1 MAQSKVDWKRASLE
15 NKDCMSFE
23 CSKKETCM
31 YYPLS
36 AAFCKLNCNLR
47 KCEIC
52 LMNKSC
58 RRVK

>member
-1 MAQSKVDWKRASLE
+1 MAHSKEDLKHASLK
-15 NKDCMSFE
+15 NKDCLEFE
-23 CSKKETCM
+23 CGRKETCM

-36 AAFCKLNCNLR
+36 VAFCKLNCNLR

-58 RRVK
+58 GRVK